1 VNAKKI
7 LVPLVLSSSP
17 LVQVM
22 IGYSDSGKDA
32 GRLSAAW
39 QMFKTQ
45 EDLVKVAKQYGV
57 HLTMFH
63 GRGGTVGRG
72 GGPTHLA
79 ILSQPPD
86 TVNGSLRV
94 TIQGE
99 VIEQSFGEENLCFRT
114 LQRFTAATLEHGMHP
129 PIAPKP
135 VWRSLMDDM
144 AVVATEEY
152 RSIVFEN
159 PLFVPYF
166 RAVKSVPD
174 LFISGYIIDVQ
185 CRYACLYS
193 KGKTQR
199 NVEEVVRS
207 IHPRDRK

>member
-1 VNAKKI
+1 
-7 LVPLVLSSSP
+7 
-17 LVQVM
+17 M

-39 QMFKTQ
+39 QMFKAQ
-45 EDLVKVAKQYGV
+45 EDLVKVAKEYGV
-57 HLTMFH
+57 KLTMFH

-86 TVNGSLRV
+86 TINGSLRV

-99 VIEQSFGEENLCFRT
+99 VIEQSFGEEHLCFRT

-135 VWRSLMDDM
+135 EWRALMDSM

-152 RSIVFEN
+152 RSIVFQN
-159 PLFVPYF
+159 PKFVAYF
-166 RAVKSVPD
+166 RAVYDHKT
-174 LFISGYIIDVQ
+174 LCISH
-185 CRYACLYS
+185 LL
-193 KGKTQR
+193 
-199 NVEEVVRS
+199 
-207 IHPRDRK
+207 

>member
-1 VNAKKI
+1 
-7 LVPLVLSSSP
+7 
-17 LVQVM
+17 M

-39 QMFKTQ
+39 QMFKSQ
-45 EDLVKVAKQYGV
+45 EELVKVAKQYGV

-99 VIEQSFGEENLCFRT
+99 VIEQSFGEDEQCFRT

-129 PIAPKP
+129 PVAPKP
-135 VWRSLMDDM
+135 EWRVLMDDM
-144 AVVATEEY
+144 AAISTEEY
-152 RSIVFEN
+152 RKYVFKN
-159 PLFVPYF
+159 LQFVKYF
-166 RAVKSVPD
+166 RKVNDGSNQHKS
-174 LFISGYIIDVQ
+174 F
-185 CRYACLYS
+185 
-193 KGKTQR
+193 
-199 NVEEVVRS
+199 
-207 IHPRDRK
+207 

>member
-1 VNAKKI
+1 MDTIQVKS
-7 LVPLVLSSSP
+7 LVFMRIPFSDTWVECRYPDNNIGMNSSSSAE
-17 LVQVM
+17 LFVLQVM

-39 QMFKTQ
+39 QMFKAQ
-45 EDLVKVAKQYGV
+45 EDLVKVAKQYGIR
-57 HLTMFH
+57 LTMFH

-86 TVNGSLRV
+86 TINGSLRV

-99 VIEQSFGEENLCFRT
+99 VIEQSFGEEHLCFKT

-135 VWRSLMDDM
+135 EWRNLMDSM
-144 AVVATEEY
+144 AVTATEEY
-152 RSIVFEN
+152 RSFVFQN
-159 PLFVPYF
+159 PKFVEYF
-166 RAVKSVPD
+166 RAVS
-174 LFISGYIIDVQ
+174 FS
-185 CRYACLYS
+185 
-193 KGKTQR
+193 
-199 NVEEVVRS
+199 
-207 IHPRDRK
+207 

>member
-1 VNAKKI
+1 MTI
-7 LVPLVLSSSP
+7 SHLEYSFHFSDFCS
-17 LVQVM
+17 QVM

-39 QMFKTQ
+39 QMFKAQ

-57 HLTMFH
+57 RLTMFH

-86 TVNGSLRV
+86 TINGSLRV

-99 VIEQSFGEENLCFRT
+99 VIEQSFGEEHLCFRT

-135 VWRSLMDDM
+135 EWREIMDAM
-144 AVVATEEY
+144 AVASTKEY
-152 RSIVFEN
+152 RSYVFQT
-159 PLFVPYF
+159 PTFVEYF
-166 RAVKSVPD
+166 RAVSTRGCFVYNFMNFFAATFVYP
-174 LFISGYIIDVQ
+174 
-185 CRYACLYS
+185 
-193 KGKTQR
+193 
-199 NVEEVVRS
+199 
-207 IHPRDRK
+207 

>member
-1 VNAKKI
+1 
-7 LVPLVLSSSP
+7 
-17 LVQVM
+17 M

-174 LFISGYIIDVQ
+174 LFISGLHYRCTMSLCMPLSEVKNPKKCGGSCEINPPKRQ
-185 CRYACLYS
+185 
-193 KGKTQR
+193 KTKQLIT
-199 NVEEVVRS
+199 S
-207 IHPRDRK
+207 CP